1 LAATAGCNP
10 LCGRQLTLAVEP
22 PTAARKLD
30 EKVANSAVL
39 GDDGILPEHL
49 WAGLIVNR
57 IASESLIARRQTR
70 GSVINVI

>member
-1 LAATAGCNP
+1 LAATAGCNL
-10 LCGRQLTLAVEP
+10 LCGRQLKLAVGP
-22 PTAARKLD
+22 QTAARKLD

-39 GDDGILPEHL
+39 GGGRILKEKI

-57 IASESLIARRQTR
+57 ITSESLIARRQTR